1 MSFQGAECLMMKMEF
16 PGSAVVRALCS
27 RCQGPGFDPW
37 SGELKKKSHKM
48 PQVQPKKKK
57 KRWGEQGRERESGGG
72 DGEETIIWKLQ

>member
-27 RCQGPGFDPW
+27 HCQGPGFDPW

-57 KRWGEQGRERESGGG
+57 RWGEQGRERESGGG
-72 DGEETIIWKLQ
+72 EGEETIIWKLQ